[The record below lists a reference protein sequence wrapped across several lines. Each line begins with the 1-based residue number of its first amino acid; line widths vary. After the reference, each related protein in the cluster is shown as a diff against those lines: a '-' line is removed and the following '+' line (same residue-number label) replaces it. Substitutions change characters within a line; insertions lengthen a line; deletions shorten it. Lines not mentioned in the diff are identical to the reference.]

1 VSLETAEWLI
11 GVLGVLAVLPTAVA
25 VALGLR
31 QSLRR
36 PQRQASGLTHRILSA
51 PIYLFG
57 SAFYI
62 IACYLLWQGIPFQPT
77 VEMRAAML
85 MSGSL
90 LYFPGL
96 MLLIWARLTLGGM
109 YNVSSGFGVQL
120 YEDQRLITSGP
131 FALVRHPMYI
141 GWFMAAL
148 GGILIYRTWTPV
160 FLLGNFPGLA
170 WRARLEDRAL
180 AEEFGEEWEAYRRRV
195 RAGLSRYWCK
205 MVLNNLLPYKS
216 TNGPHRREDHEPP
229 EGRQTQGIRATA
241 Q

>member
-1 VSLETAEWLI
+1 MSLVVAEWII
-11 GVLGVLAVLPTAVA
+11 GVLGGVAVLSAAAAV
-25 VALGLR
+25 VLGLR

-36 PQRQASGLTHRILSA
+36 PQRQASGLARRILSA

-57 SAFYI
+57 SAFYVI
-62 IACYLLWQGIPFQPT
+62 VCYLLWQGISIQPS
-77 VEMRAAML
+77 VEQRIVMLAA
-85 MSGSL
+85 GSL

-120 YEDQRLITSGP
+120 YEDQSLITTGP
-131 FALVRHPMYI
+131 FALVRHPMYL

-170 WRARLEDRAL
+170 WRARLEDKAL

-195 RAGLSRYWCK
+195 PGWIPRLRRRGE
-205 MVLNNLLPYKS
+205 
-216 TNGPHRREDHEPP
+216 NGTSSPSK
-229 EGRQTQGIRATA
+229 
-241 Q
+241 

>member
-1 VSLETAEWLI
+1 MSLEAAEWLT
-11 GVLGVLAVLPTAVA
+11 GALGVVAFLPAAAA

-36 PQRQASGLTHRILSA
+36 PQRQASGLTRRILSA

-57 SAFYI
+57 SVFYVI
-62 IACYLLWQGIPFQPT
+62 ICYLLWQDIPIQPS
-77 VEMRAAML
+77 VEQRIVML
-85 MSGSL
+85 ATGSL

-120 YEDQRLITSGP
+120 YEDQMLITTGP
-131 FALVRHPMYI
+131 FALVRHPMYL

-170 WRARLEDRAL
+170 WRARLEDKAL

-195 RAGLSRYWCK
+195 PGWIPRL
-205 MVLNNLLPYKS
+205 
-216 TNGPHRREDHEPP
+216 RRRGEK
-229 EGRQTQGIRATA
+229 GT
-241 Q
+241 

>member
-1 VSLETAEWLI
+1 MSFETVEWLI
-11 GVLGVLAVLPTAVA
+11 GVLGGVAVLPAAVA

-36 PQRQASGLTHRILSA
+36 PQRQASGLTRRILSA

-57 SAFYI
+57 STFYV
-62 IACYLLWQGIPFQPT
+62 IACYLLWQGIPIQPS
-77 VEMRAAML
+77 VELRAVML

-96 MLLIWARLTLGGM
+96 MLFIWARLTLGGM

-120 YEDQRLITSGP
+120 YRDQRLITTGP
-131 FALVRHPMYI
+131 FALVRHPMYL

-148 GGILIYRTWTPV
+148 GGVLIYRTWTPV

-170 WRARLEDRAL
+170 LRARLEDRAL

-195 RAGLSRYWCK
+195 PGWIPRLRRQGENGTSSPSR
-205 MVLNNLLPYKS
+205 
-216 TNGPHRREDHEPP
+216 
-229 EGRQTQGIRATA
+229 
-241 Q
+241 